1 MTDLTTKIR
10 KLERYSKAL
19 GEIRF
24 TVSIIGGNTT
34 VKLWKKYNLCSVP
47 DKDSGDILIDSLNAA
62 VTNQKTK
69 IDDALA
75 LLSERAEQ
83 LTLNLFSKDVPD
95 AIKGDGDQPE
105 GRVPDPSKFDR
116 GGSLQSA

>member
-1 MTDLTTKIR
+1 MTDLTLKIR

-47 DKDSGDILIDSLNAA
+47 DKDSGEILIDFLNAA

-83 LTLNLFSKDVPD
+83 ITLDLFTKE
-95 AIKGDGDQPE
+95 AGNGDKTPAAE
-105 GRVPDPSKFDR
+105 PI
-116 GGSLQSA
+116 